1 MAPGFST
8 TRWKMTNI
16 IQISDFVPQE
26 KPSTSD
32 GSTKAINTSS
42 LGDSQNQTGL
52 GASKTDTNPDRVI
65 EIPEL
70 ERLTENINKAID
82 NGSQQLRFEVDKETR
97 SHIIK
102 VVDKQTGEV
111 IRQVPGE
118 DLLKIRKALKKGMDK
133 QQVPIGLLLDTK
145 I

>member
-1 MAPGFST
+1 
-8 TRWKMTNI
+8 MTNI
-16 IQISDFVPQE
+16 ILISDFVHQE
-26 KPSTSD
+26 SSNTVAD
-32 GSTKAINTSS
+32 STKRTHTNTF
-42 LGDSQNQTGL
+42 GETQNQTGL
-52 GASKTDTNPDRVI
+52 EASKTDTESDRAIV
-65 EIPEL
+65 IPEL
-70 ERLTENINKAID
+70 QRLTENINKAID

-118 DLLKIRKALKKGMDK
+118 DLLKIRKALKEGTDK

>member
-1 MAPGFST
+1 
-8 TRWKMTNI
+8 MTNI
-16 IQISDFVPQE
+16 TQISDFVRQE
-26 KPSTSD
+26 SSNTFA
-32 GSTKAINTSS
+32 GSTKITHTNI
-42 LGDSQNQTGL
+42 LGETQNQTGL
-52 GASKTDTNPDRVI
+52 EASKTDTEPDRAIAV
-65 EIPEL
+65 PEL
-70 ERLTENINKAID
+70 QRLTENINKAID

-118 DLLKIRKALKKGMDK
+118 DLLKIRKALKEGMDK